1 MIQYTERFK
10 SGFPVVDAVVC
21 QNWELVIDYI
31 QRAEDWQKSTLK
43 EKYRPWSDLDKQF
56 SALSCI
62 GDLVSAMVK
71 VITKEDILVRSS
83 IIVYNGGLEGDIVI
97 DRDGQEFTISTKS
110 VSAGGYNIQSF
121 HYRYL
126 IKSSLPKLKVPKDA
140 LELITKERSRLSTIE
155 FKKKN
160 LERYKSEL
168 SEALIKREQQELES
182 REECDKRIYEIEL
195 ELYKKGI
202 IEAPFTV
209 YWLDNRDKEE
219 FSTFEEY
226 ISKRCENAWIAGR
239 SILNSAIE
247 NIQKYTRLIEE
258 TQKII
263 EELQK

>member
-31 QRAEDWQKSTLK
+31 QRAEDWQKSVLK

-83 IIVYNGGLEGDIVI
+83 IIVYKGGLEGDIVV

-160 LERYKSEL
+160 LEHYKSEL
-168 SEALIKREQQELES
+168 SNALIKREQQELES

-195 ELYKKGI
+195 ELYKKGV
-202 IEAPFTV
+202 IEAPFAI
-209 YWLDNRDKEE
+209 YIDNVRKE
-219 FSTFEEY
+219 FGTFEEY
-226 ISKRCENAWIAGR
+226 IPERLEEAWIAGR